1 MRLIAATLACASCL
15 AAAETGQVTI
25 GQWNGM
31 LVVSAPSGHDLSRL
45 GGRLDQRITLDAR
58 DQSLSDTAEFLR
70 RATGLNI
77 VLAPAL
83 SANPPV
89 VNLQVREMA
98 LGSLLSWLEKTA
110 NVHIGFVSGAL
121 YISDQPVAGTVST
134 RLYDVSDLALPI
146 RNFPG
151 PDMSVPEPGGS
162 GALIGPPIEAEQDG
176 ATRYDLDQLSELLN
190 RLMSDRK

>member
-1 MRLIAATLACASCL
+1 MRLIAAALACASCL
-15 AAAETGQVTI
+15 AAAEVTI

-31 LVVSAPSGHDLSRL
+31 LVISAPSGHDLSRL

-83 SANPPV
+83 NANPPV

-110 NVHIGFVSGAL
+110 GIHVGFVSGAL
-121 YISDQPVAGTVST
+121 YFSDQPVAGTVST

-151 PDMSVPEPGGS
+151 PDMTVPQPGGT
-162 GALIGPPIEAEQDG
+162 GATILPPVETTEDG

-190 RLMSDRK
+190 RLMTDKK

>member
-1 MRLIAATLACASCL
+1 MRLLVATLACVSCL
-15 AAAETGQVTI
+15 AAAEVTI

-83 SANPPV
+83 TANPPL

-98 LGSLLSWLEKTA
+98 LGSLLTWLEKTA
-110 NVHIGFVSGAL
+110 NIHIGFVSGAVYL
-121 YISDQPVAGTVST
+121 SDQPVAGTVT
-134 RLYDVSDLALPI
+134 TKLYDVSDLALPI

-151 PDMSVPEPGGS
+151 PEMTVPEPGGS
-162 GALIGPPIEAEQDG
+162 GATILAPIGEEADG
-176 ATRYDLDQLSELLN
+176 TRRYDLDQLTELLN
-190 RLMSDRK
+190 RLANGSK

>member
-1 MRLIAATLACASCL
+1 MRLIAAAIAYASCL
-15 AAAETGQVTI
+15 AAAEPGQVTI

-45 GGRLDQRITLDAR
+45 GDRLDQRITLDAR
-58 DQSLSDTAEFLR
+58 HQSLSDTAEFLR

-83 SANPPV
+83 HANPPV
-89 VNLQVREMA
+89 VNLQVRGMA
-98 LGSLLSWLEKTA
+98 LGSLLSWLEKSA
-110 NVHIGFVSGAL
+110 GIHVGFVSGAL
-121 YISDQPVAGTVST
+121 YFSDQPVAGTVST

-151 PDMSVPEPGGS
+151 PDMSVPQPGGT
-162 GALIGPPIEAEQDG
+162 GATILPPVEPTEDG

-190 RLMSDRK
+190 RLMNGNK

>member
-1 MRLIAATLACASCL
+1 MRLLVATLVCASCL
-15 AAAETGQVTI
+15 AAAEVTI

-58 DQSLSDTAEFLR
+58 DQPLSDTAEFLR

-77 VLAPAL
+77 VLAPTL
-83 SANPPV
+83 NANPPL

-98 LGSLLSWLEKTA
+98 LGSLLTWLEKTA
-110 NVHIGFVSGAL
+110 NIHIGFVSGAL
-121 YISDQPVAGTVST
+121 YLSDEPVAGTVST
-134 RLYDVSDLALPI
+134 RLYDVSDLTLPM

-151 PDMSVPEPGGS
+151 PEMTIPEPGGN
-162 GALIGPPIEAEQDG
+162 GAIILPPVGEEADG
-176 ATRYDLDQLSELLN
+176 ATRYDLDQLTDLLN
-190 RLMSDRK
+190 RLVVGTK

>member
-1 MRLIAATLACASCL
+1 MRLLVATLACASCL
-15 AAAETGQVTI
+15 ASAEVTI

-58 DQSLSDTAEFLR
+58 DQPLSDTAEFLR

-83 SANPPV
+83 TANPPL

-98 LGSLLSWLEKTA
+98 LGSLLTWLEKTA
-110 NVHIGFVSGAL
+110 NIHVGFVSGAVYL
-121 YISDQPVAGTVST
+121 SDQPVAGTVT
-134 RLYDVSDLALPI
+134 TKLYDVSDLALPI

-151 PDMSVPEPGGS
+151 PEMTIPEPGGS
-162 GALIGPPIEAEQDG
+162 GSGILTPIAEESDG
-176 ATRYDLDQLSELLN
+176 ATRYDLDQLTELLN
-190 RLMSDRK
+190 RLANGIK

>member
-1 MRLIAATLACASCL
+1 MRLLAATLACASCL
-15 AAAETGQVTI
+15 ASAEVTI

-83 SANPPV
+83 TANPPV

-98 LGSLLSWLEKTA
+98 LGSLFSWLEKTA
-110 NVHIGFVSGAL
+110 NIHIGFVSGAVYL
-121 YISDQPVAGTVST
+121 SDQPVAGSVTT
-134 RLYDVSDLALPI
+134 KLYDVSDLALPI

-151 PDMSVPEPGGS
+151 PTMTIPEPGGTGS
-162 GALIGPPIEAEQDG
+162 SILAPIAEEADG
-176 ATRYDLDQLSELLN
+176 ATRYDLDQLTELLN
-190 RLMSDRK
+190 RLANGSK

>member
-1 MRLIAATLACASCL
+1 MRPLLAALACASCL
-15 AAAETGQVTI
+15 ASAEVTI

-83 SANPPV
+83 TANPPV
-89 VNLQVREMA
+89 VNLQVREME
-98 LGSLLSWLEKTA
+98 LGSLLTWLEKTA
-110 NVHIGFVSGAL
+110 SIHIGFVSGAL
-121 YISDQPVAGTVST
+121 YVSDKPVAGTVST

-146 RNFPG
+146 RDFPG
-151 PDMSVPEPGGS
+151 PEMTVPEPGGT
-162 GALIGPPIEAEQDG
+162 GASILPPIETASDG

-190 RLMSDRK
+190 RLVNKD